1 MNMLSLSQVL
11 ERIERLSR
19 GEGKYDHI
27 LLNSVE
33 TLYDQPENKKR
44 IEAQLN
50 KCGIFENFTHEY
62 GKYLMRGMELEKQ
75 LVSVAD
81 IEEKEQEF
89 LIPDYVPKGAI
100 TILAG
105 EGGIGKTSVWCA
117 VAAAVS
123 SGKAPFMIQ
132 PEILPGGWYKAE
144 PQKVLVFSGEDTF
157 EYVLK
162 EKLRK
167 NGAALEN
174 IQTIRTSDEK
184 FTDIKFNSEYLH
196 DLLAYT
202 HPGLCIFDPI
212 QSFIPP
218 VFRMAERNAI
228 RQCLQPLIGIG
239 ESVGTTFIIVV
250 HANKQSGVWGRK
262 RIADSSDIWDI
273 ARSVLMVGETNEPG
287 IRYLTQEK
295 SNYRRQGETV
305 LFENQD
311 DEIVFRGYTH
321 QKDQD
326 FVQDRDYSIR
336 QAPARDEAKVFI
348 REFLKDGEK
357 SVSELDGMAKAQGIT
372 DSALRRAKTELK
384 QDGEM
389 ILISRGYGRSKQ
401 FFASLAK
408 K

>member
-212 QSFIPP
+212 Q
-218 VFRMAERNAI
+218 
-228 RQCLQPLIGIG
+228 IG
-239 ESVGTTFIIVV
+239 
-250 HANKQSGVWGRK
+250 
-262 RIADSSDIWDI
+262 
-273 ARSVLMVGETNEPG
+273 
-287 IRYLTQEK
+287 
-295 SNYRRQGETV
+295 
-305 LFENQD
+305 
-311 DEIVFRGYTH
+311 
-321 QKDQD
+321 
-326 FVQDRDYSIR
+326 
-336 QAPARDEAKVFI
+336 
-348 REFLKDGEK
+348 
-357 SVSELDGMAKAQGIT
+357 
-372 DSALRRAKTELK
+372 RAHV
-384 QDGEM
+384 
-389 ILISRGYGRSKQ
+389 
-401 FFASLAK
+401 
-408 K
+408 